1 MDKEKLRQELEQ
13 KKNELYELE
22 KALKDAEYE
31 EMKYYKV
38 NTDDLLKE
46 MKDFPRYFIN
56 RKGEVFHE
64 SGLPLPIREKENK
77 IYVKLFD
84 SENDLKEVAI
94 EDLLKENF

>member
-31 EMKYYKV
+31 EMKDYKV

-64 SGLPLPIREKENK
+64 SCLPLPITEKENK

-84 SENDLKEVAI
+84 SENDLKEIAI